1 MLTDKQYNNLLY
13 FPDLV
18 VPLAKKIKLE
28 ADQKFKIKDA
38 KITCEYKTA
47 FMGTNEQLLFSPK
60 LDLSKIKTNTL
71 TNKWLFTLK
80 R

>member
-1 MLTDKQYNNLLY
+1 MYKESQVNYFITNKETNEKYAVNISNMLTDKQYNNLLY

-38 KITCEYKTA
+38 KITC
-47 FMGTNEQLLFSPK
+47 
-60 LDLSKIKTNTL
+60 
-71 TNKWLFTLK
+71 
-80 R
+80 